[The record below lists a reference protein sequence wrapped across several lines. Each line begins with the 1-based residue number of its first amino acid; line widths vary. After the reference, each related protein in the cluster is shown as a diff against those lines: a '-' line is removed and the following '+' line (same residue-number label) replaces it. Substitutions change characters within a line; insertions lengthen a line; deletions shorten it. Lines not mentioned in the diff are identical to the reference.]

1 MNFHFS
7 KEELSDFKN
16 NAKREWALTNGIGGY
31 AGGSVIGSLGRTHQ
45 GYLIASLHPPVERY
59 LVLSKTN
66 ETICVGDTLYHLE
79 ASQHAGEE
87 MDITPVSANE
97 VPDVYKAPDTV
108 SVASDFVPRQPVYTE
123 GQRYLT
129 SFDYDGNVHFVYQAG
144 GITLEKH
151 IALVQGENKAAIAY
165 RITNNGDS
173 AQLLITPLMNYREH
187 NGSSTCESLRFNK
200 MVLSD
205 ACGFLLVPEANP
217 NVSIVLSVS
226 EGTLHP
232 SAELFDTDLQF
243 ATEVENEVP
252 GLDTCY
258 TPYQIA
264 LDIPA
269 GCTKEVSL
277 ACYVEVEDTFGD
289 TGSTLGKISSDVAP
303 AKNTLNV
310 IPLSSHAA
318 FDLLDANNEF
328 FRELINTADCKDEF
342 SEILTLAA
350 NQFLSYRE
358 STGLTT
364 VLAGLPWFTD
374 WGRDTMIAFTGLVLS
389 TGRFDKAEEILLTF
403 AKYVDHGMVPNMF
416 PDNGQDPLYN
426 TVDASLWYFYAVDKY
441 LSYNSTE
448 RAYDFIQQN
457 IYPALKEIILAY
469 KKGTLFSIYM
479 DEDGLIH
486 AGSGT
491 DQVTW
496 MDVRVG
502 DWVVTPRHG
511 KPVEINA
518 LWYNALK
525 VMEKLS
531 ARFDASAEI
540 GSSAATLNNT
550 DTVPEKITYSQLAE
564 KVKLSFCEKFW
575 NEADGC
581 LYDVVSEDGGDSSIR
596 PNQIYAVSLPYTM
609 LDSAKAK
616 KVVDVVK
623 EKLFVGVGLR
633 SLDPAHEDY
642 HPIYVG
648 SLPKRDAAYHQGT
661 AWGFLLGGFIT
672 AYTKV
677 YGPSADTA
685 AKTLAMLTPVKEHL
699 RNNCVGSI
707 CEIFDGDAPH
717 NGRGCYAQAWSV
729 GETLRCYTEDILP
742 YLTKS

>member
-7 KEELSDFKN
+7 QHELANFRD

-45 GYLIASLHPPVERY
+45 GYLIASFHPPVERY
-59 LVLSKTN
+59 LVFSKTN
-66 ETICVGDTLYHLE
+66 EAFLCDGQIFDLE
-79 ASQHAGEE
+79 AAQHAGEE
-87 MDITPVSANE
+87 MDITLVNSDD

-108 SVASDFVPRQPVYTE
+108 SVASDFVPRKPVYTE
-123 GQRYLT
+123 GQRYQT
-129 SFDYDGNVHFVYQAG
+129 GFDYDGNVHFTYSCG
-144 GITLEKH
+144 DILMEKH
-151 IALVQGENKAAIAY
+151 IALVQGENKVAIAY
-165 RITNNGDS
+165 NIKNASESNATMV
-173 AQLLITPLMNYREH
+173 ITPLMNYREH
-187 NGSSTCESLRFNK
+187 NDSSTCDSLKFNN
-200 MVLSD
+200 LTLQD
-205 ACGFLLVPEANP
+205 ACGFMLIPEANP
-217 NVSIVLSVS
+217 NVGIVLTTS
-226 EGTLHP
+226 EGELMP
-232 SAELFDTDLQF
+232 SAKLYDEDLQF

-258 TPYQIA
+258 TPYEIHV
-264 LDIPA
+264 DIPA
-269 GCTKEVSL
+269 GTIKEFSL
-277 ACYVEVEDTFGD
+277 ICYVDTDGID
-289 TGSTLGKISSDVAP
+289 AEQESLSLVPIASSE
-303 AKNTLNV
+303 
-310 IPLSSHAA
+310 A
-318 FDLLDANNEF
+318 FDVIKDNETF
-328 FRELINTADCKDEF
+328 FAELVKTADCQDEF
-342 SEILTLAA
+342 SEILTIAA
-350 NQFLSYRE
+350 NQFLSHRE

-441 LSYNSTE
+441 LEYNNTPA
-448 RAYDFIQQN
+448 AYGFIQDN
-457 IYPALKEIILAY
+457 IYPALKEIIAAY
-469 KKGTLFSIYM
+469 KNGTLFSIYM
-479 DEDGLIH
+479 EEDGLIH

-525 VMEKLS
+525 VMEKLAAHYGDS
-531 ARFDASAEI
+531 PEI
-540 GSSAATLNNT
+540 S
-550 DTVPEKITYSQLAE
+550 VPSVTYSSLAE
-564 KVKLSFCEKFW
+564 QVKSSFCEKFW
-575 NEADGC
+575 NEKDNC
-581 LYDVVSEDGGDSSIR
+581 LYDVIDDGNGANEKDASIR

-609 LDSAKAK
+609 LDANKARA
-616 KVVDVVK
+616 VVDTVT

-633 SLDPAHEDY
+633 SLDPAHKDY
-642 HPIYVG
+642 HPIYIG

-661 AWGFLLGGFIT
+661 AWGFILGGFIT

-677 YGPSADTA
+677 YGPSKETA
-685 AKTLAMLTPVKEHL
+685 EECLEMIAPVKEHL

-742 YLTKS
+742 YLK

>member
-7 KEELSDFKN
+7 QNELCSFVD

-59 LVLSKTN
+59 LVFSKTN
-66 ETICVGDTLYHLE
+66 ELLRCGNTTYNLE
-79 ASQHAGEE
+79 SAQHAGEE
-87 MDITPVSANE
+87 MNTTIVDSAD

-108 SVASDFVPRQPVYTE
+108 SVASDFTPRKPVYTE
-123 GQRYLT
+123 GQRYQT
-129 SFDYDGNVHFVYQAG
+129 SFDYDGNVHFTYQAG
-144 GITLEKH
+144 NITLKKH
-151 IALVQGENKAAIAY
+151 IALVQGENKVAIAY
-165 RITNNGDS
+165 HITNTGDE
-173 AQLLITPLMNYREH
+173 ANLLITPLMNYREH
-187 NGSSTCESLRFNK
+187 NNSSTCESLQFNK
-200 MVLSD
+200 LLLAD
-205 ACGFLLVPEANP
+205 ACGFILIPEENP
-217 NVSIVLSVS
+217 NIGIVLTAS
-226 EGTLHP
+226 EGTLLP
-232 SAELFDTDLQF
+232 SEKLFDQDLQF

-258 TPYQIA
+258 TPFQIKI
-264 LDIPA
+264 DIPA
-269 GCTKEVSL
+269 NSTKELSL
-277 ACYVEVEDTFGD
+277 ICYVETDAMDED
-289 TGSTLGKISSDVAP
+289 STPVVPIA
-303 AKNTLNV
+303 
-310 IPLSSHAA
+310 SHAA
-318 FDLLDANNEF
+318 FDILEDNEKFFSSLLTTAN
-328 FRELINTADCKDEF
+328 CQDEF
-342 SEILTLAA
+342 SEILTIAA
-350 NQFLSYRE
+350 NQFLSHRE

-389 TGRFDKAEEILLTF
+389 TGRYEKAEEILLTF
-403 AKYVDHGMVPNMF
+403 SKYVDHGMVPNMF
-416 PDNGQDPLYN
+416 PDDGQAPLYN

-441 LSYNSTE
+441 LEYNNAPA
-448 RAYDFIQQN
+448 AYDFIQQN
-457 IYPALKEIILAY
+457 IYPALQQIIAAY

-479 DEDGLIH
+479 EEDGLIH

-531 ARFDASAEI
+531 SHYDAPCTI
-540 GSSAATLNNT
+540 DGSTIS
-550 DTVPEKITYSQLAE
+550 YGQLAE
-564 KVKLSFCEKFW
+564 QVKTSFCEKFW
-575 NEADGC
+575 NEADNC
-581 LYDVVSEDGGDSSIR
+581 LYDVVSDEENDASIR
-596 PNQIYAVSLPYTM
+596 PNQIYAVALPYSM
-609 LDSAKAK
+609 LDKTKAKA
-616 KVVDVVK
+616 VVDVVK
-623 EKLFVGVGLR
+623 DKLFVGVGLR
-633 SLDPAHEDY
+633 SLDPQHKDY
-642 HPIYVG
+642 HPIYIG

-677 YGPSADTA
+677 YGPSAETA
-685 AKTLAMLTPVKEHL
+685 QQTLAMIEPVKAHL
-699 RNNCVGSI
+699 RDNCIGSI
-707 CEIFDGDAPH
+707 CEIFDGNAPH

-742 YLTKS
+742 WL